1 MKGRVAAGVGST
13 VHVKNNGLTDGSR
26 NVRDEKAK
34 EHVVTEQRK
43 EGKWLNMR
51 GRTTD
56 SKGHHFDRLQKRAMA
71 MFVAEKVGGFIH
83 IGVEMCLK

>member
-1 MKGRVAAGVGST
+1 MAAGVVST
-13 VHVKNNGLTDGSR
+13 LHVKNNGLTDG
-26 NVRDEKAK
+26 NMNARDEKAK

-43 EGKWLNMR
+43 EGKLHMR

-56 SKGHHFDRLQKRAMA
+56 SKGRHFDKLQKRAMA

-83 IGVEMCLK
+83 IGVAMYLE